1 MKRISWPLFSLVLIV
16 LAFSAWITDGITLE
30 GERTVYTA
38 KCQDGNWQGNNCT
51 GKLVAGERYRFR
63 ALRSHG
69 EVVFWTVK
77 ATTEPSGKFTDCVI
91 KDGRNWKCKANAD
104 LPRTITLEMARGC
117 PVADSTGKA
126 LSFHQISKL
135 RWMLMTL
142 GISTGNAVGENK
154 TK

>member
-38 KCQDGNWQGNNCT
+38 KCQDANWRGNSCPGN
-51 GKLVAGERYRFR
+51 LVAGERYRFR

-69 EVVFWTVK
+69 EVFFWTAK
-77 ATTEPSGKFTDCVI
+77 STQEPSGKFTDCVI
-91 KDGRNWKCKANAD
+91 KDGRNWQCKANAD
-104 LPRTITLEMARGC
+104 LSRTITREMVRGC

-135 RWMLMTL
+135 RWMLLSL
-142 GISTGNAVGENK
+142 GIPTGNEVGEN
-154 TK
+154 